1 MEITKYIRNINLIYN
16 KKYDLRL
23 YVLITGLKPLRIY
36 FNRQG
41 LVRIAAAEYS
51 LNISSINNNFMHLT
65 NTDIN
70 KHNKNYVYPKHA
82 NDECANIWNI
92 TTYQNYLNKNNT
104 DWNSICNKIKD
115 IIIKS

>member
-1 MEITKYIRNINLIYN
+1 
-16 KKYDLRL
+16 
-23 YVLITGLKPLRIY
+23 
-36 FNRQG
+36 
-41 LVRIAAAEYS
+41 
-51 LNISSINNNFMHLT
+51 MHLT

-82 NDECANIWNI
+82 YDECANIWNI

-115 IIIKS
+115 IIIKTIISAHGELVNGLIKK